1 MQKEPCA
8 DFSKNGII
16 SIKHCVNLLSKC
28 WYFQVSTCW
37 STVSPEDL
45 SKERSWGGF
54 WRKKK
59 RGRRK
64 WRRRKRKKRRRWSR
78 KKKKGTTFK
87 WHFLNILFDIYQL
100 QLFSWSRTINN
111 IKLWLRLCIGNPTSK
126 TICKYVFF
134 LIFGDFID
142 KSNLICGFQLQTT
155 SSVFFI
161 KASKEYCSLSWSPA
175 LFIQIHSSFTRP
187 GRKPN
192 VLQNTVQH
200 KYFQKGGNSIQKN
213 LLGNNNCLNL
223 AENRMVQEIQ
233 TMLNYETEK
242 NTLDKYLK

>member
-1 MQKEPCA
+1 MTFPEH
-8 DFSKNGII
+8 FVWYI
-16 SIKHCVNLLSKC
+16 SIATIFMIKNNQQYKVVIKAVHWQSHIK
-28 WYFQVSTCW
+28 
-37 STVSPEDL
+37 D
-45 SKERSWGGF
+45 
-54 WRKKK
+54 
-59 RGRRK
+59 
-64 WRRRKRKKRRRWSR
+64 
-78 KKKKGTTFK
+78 
-87 WHFLNILFDIYQL
+87 HL
-100 QLFSWSRTINN
+100 Q
-111 IKLWLRLCIGNPTSK
+111 
-126 TICKYVFF
+126 ICFF